1 MSKVQLESYN
11 NKIKT
16 YIVFNIRK
24 ILDFCLNKVWYV
36 ILIFAFTG
44 VGISY
49 SFKLTLDEDAW
60 FWFFSSIIQTFAALV
75 ALVAIFLVS
84 RLELYNVKI
93 NDKII
98 LIRNLIEEFIPLEKN
113 ISYNYFFSSEI
124 LLKTVD
130 DSELKLKS
138 SPSKKGP
145 LILITREEIRHLEKE
160 KKRAIGHMKLLLKKI
175 VLIIGLSIIVL
186 PLGSIS
192 IGNDLILTIW
202 NSFKFQCFFI
212 FGFTGFLVVSLYDIS
227 VALGTYL
234 TETE

>member
-1 MSKVQLESYN
+1 MLKVQRETYNN
-11 NKIKT
+11 NKIT
-16 YIVFNIRK
+16 YIIFKFRK
-24 ILDFCLNKVWYV
+24 TLNFCLNNVWPV

-49 SFKLTLDEDAW
+49 SFKLTLNEDAW

-98 LIRNLIEEFIPLEKN
+98 LIRNLMEEVIPQEKN
-113 ISYNYFFSSEI
+113 ISYNYFLSTEI

-138 SPSKKGP
+138 FKKGP

-175 VLIIGLSIIVL
+175 VLIIGLSTIVL

-192 IGNDLILTIW
+192 IGNYLILTIW
-202 NSFKFQCFFI
+202 NSFKFKCLFI
-212 FGFTGFLVVSLYDIS
+212 FGFTGFLVVTLYDIS

-234 TETE
+234 TEKK